1 MKRTLAALLAV
12 LMTMLLWVEPAR
24 AADQPLE
31 VSLKTPIEK
40 ITTRH
45 IQELELSVKNS
56 ENQPR
61 KVRLVMALVDYK
73 GNVFSRAVSELTLKE
88 KGSDAVKEHL
98 KILPKAYEV
107 RVFAEDTAGKIL
119 FRHGADNPVS
129 LLTLPEENKSGYAPD
144 AQAGGVGLL
153 AGGIHLVDHNPS
165 GEAAGQGIQHRG
177 QHLAGP
183 AGG

>member
-88 KGSDAVKEHL
+88 NKSASVKEHL

-119 FRHGADNPVS
+119 SNTLRQPSRAAIPSRTSPPCRKFSPPFR
-129 LLTLPEENKSGYAPD
+129 SGPFSPCRRWWRPPCIPARWSMWPC
-144 AQAGGVGLL
+144 
-153 AGGIHLVDHNPS
+153 S
-165 GEAAGQGIQHRG
+165 GTAS
-177 QHLAGP
+177 P
-183 AGG
+183 T